1 MMMGGGGHGP
11 GGMMRQEVRHAKNTR
26 ETLSRLLG
34 YFAPYRLILLGV
46 AALIILSTVTGVASP
61 FLIGQAVDCF
71 IAPTPASRCALTQ
84 HPAQSMSGLLAV
96 VLVMVLLA
104 VIGAASSGLQ
114 FFLMAQAGQRV
125 VGELRNKSFEQ
136 IHRLSVGYFTEHELG
151 DVMSRLTNDVDT
163 ITQAVNFGLVQVVSN
178 SLSLVGIIIAMLVLN
193 TSLALVSLLVI
204 PFMAGVTVF
213 LSDRARRAYR
223 NSRVQMGAV
232 NADLQESISGVREA
246 QAFNRETENI
256 EQFRRTNDANRQAN
270 IRAVTITA
278 ALMPS
283 LTVLGVVA
291 TAIVAGVGGVMAV
304 RGQPVLGQIVT
315 VGVIIAFLNYVGRFY
330 QPIQMIAQ
338 MWTQLQSAIAG
349 AERIFELHD
358 EKPEIANAPDAIEL
372 PPIKGRVEFRHV
384 SFGYNDSATAGE
396 ETCTVCDISLA
407 AEPGQVVAL
416 VGPTGAGKTTIINLI
431 PRFYDAKEGEVLID
445 GHDVRKVTQESLR
458 RQMGIVLQDT
468 YLFSMT
474 VRENIRY
481 GRPGATDEEVE
492 TAAKISLAHDF
503 ILRLPDGYDTLLGE
517 RGNNLS
523 HGQRQLI
530 AIARAA
536 LANPRILIL
545 DEATSSVD
553 TRTERLIQRALAEL
567 MKGRT
572 SFVVAHRLSTIRNAD
587 QVLVVMDGEI
597 VERGTHQE
605 LLAKRGK
612 YYELYT
618 SNTLGRQVETP
629 EVSGNGRHGVEA
641 VTAAV

>member
-1 MMMGGGGHGP
+1 MMMGGGPRGHG
-11 GGMMRQEVRHAKNTR
+11 MLEQEARHAKNTS

-34 YFAPYRLILLGV
+34 YFAPYRLILTGV
-46 AALIILSTVTGVASP
+46 AVLIILSTVVGVASP

-71 IAPTPASRCALTQ
+71 IVPTSASRCALTQ
-84 HPAQSMSGLLAV
+84 HPAPSVSGLVSV
-96 VLVMVLLA
+96 VIAMTLLA
-104 VIGAASSGLQ
+104 VIGSAASGLQ
-114 FFLMAQAGQRV
+114 FYLMALAGQNVIRQ
-125 VGELRNKSFEQ
+125 LRNKSFEQ
-136 IHRLSVGYFTEHELG
+136 IHRLSASYFTGHEFG

-163 ITQAVNFGLVQVVSN
+163 ITQAVNFGLVQVVSS
-178 SLSLVGIIIAMLVLN
+178 SLSLVGIIIAMLALN
-193 TSLALVSLLVI
+193 ASLALVSLLVI

-213 LSDRARRAYR
+213 LSGRARRAYR
-223 NSRVQMGAV
+223 NSRQQMGNV

-246 QAFNRETENI
+246 QAFNREAENI

-283 LTVLGVVA
+283 LTVLSVVA
-291 TAIVAGVGGVMAV
+291 TAIVAGVGGVLAV

-315 VGVIIAFLNYVGRFY
+315 VGVIVAFLNYVGRFY

-338 MWTQLQSAIAG
+338 MWTQLQSALAG

-358 EKPEIANAPDAIEL
+358 EKLEIADAPDAQAL
-372 PPIKGRVEFRHV
+372 PPIKGRVEFRNV

-396 ETCTVCDISLA
+396 EACTVCDISLT

-416 VGPTGAGKTTIINLI
+416 VGPTGAGKTTIINMI
-431 PRFYDAKEGEVLID
+431 PRFYDAKEGAVLID
-445 GHDVRKVTQESLR
+445 GYDVRKVAQESLR

-468 YLFSMT
+468 YLFSAT

-481 GRPGATDEEVE
+481 GRPDATDEEVE
-492 TAAKISLAHDF
+492 AAAKISLAHDF
-503 ILRLPDGYDTLLGE
+503 ILRLPEGYGTVLGE

-553 TRTERLIQRALAEL
+553 TRTERLIQRALADL

-587 QVLVVMDGEI
+587 QVLVVFDGQI

-605 LLAKRGK
+605 LLAMRGK
-612 YYELYT
+612 YYDLYT
-618 SNTLGRQVETP
+618 SNTLGRSVETK
-629 EVSGNGRHGVEA
+629 VSGNGRYGVEA
-641 VTAAV
+641 IAAPA